1 MSARA
6 GLRTATAQA
15 LLRETP
21 GFAPW
26 FAFQHGDVRPLLE
39 SVGATRE
46 VMALATCLYTI
57 RWEGR
62 MGTEEVRAVKGDGRG
77 TKRVQ

>member
-1 MSARA
+1 MSVEQNNN
-6 GLRTATAQA
+6 LL
-15 LLRETP
+15 LLRARNFGDHRCP
-21 GFAPW
+21 RRRKVQAPLS
-26 FAFQHGDVRPLLE
+26 HERRRPLLE

-62 MGTEEVRAVKGDGRG
+62 MGTEEVREDGRA
-77 TKRVQ
+77 RAP